1 MTEPQGVQP
10 VLDAIDVLHGE
21 LASYVS
27 GEDPEIDAVCNQL
40 KAVLNGVKETLIS
53 ACSQYDQTH
62 TYRAWKMQGIE

>member
-10 VLDAIDVLHGE
+10 VLDAIDVLYAE
-21 LASYVS
+21 LESYLT
-27 GEDPEIDAVCNQL
+27 GEDPNFGVVRDEL